1 MRGLDRAPNS
11 SASAPNSG
19 ASYVL
24 LIPMWSVQVHRY
36 RYVQIDMYSYEVHT
50 YRYVP
55 IKRYSYVQVVP
66 VPGGVPSTAT
76 TTKSRILSL
85 TSSKKWRAA
94 RCQLW
99 RNCDRDKKQGL
110 STVLQKLSI
119 PRRLLEFIRF
129 STLFG
134 STKVLVIPV
143 PIRY

>member
-1 MRGLDRAPNS
+1 
-11 SASAPNSG
+11 
-19 ASYVL
+19 
-24 LIPMWSVQVHRY
+24 MWLVQVHRY
-36 RYVQIDMYSYEVHT
+36 RYVQIDMYSYELHM

-55 IKRYSYVQVVP
+55 IERYSCSYVQVVP

-94 RCQLW
+94 RRQFW
-99 RNCDRDKKQGL
+99 QNCDKDKKQGL

-119 PRRLLEFIRF
+119 PIMLLEFIRF